1 MKGKHMEL
9 LTGILIGAVGGHLY
23 GTQLATYIPVL
34 VGILGLVFL
43 VKFLG
48 LK

>member
-1 MKGKHMEL
+1 MKGEHIEL
-9 LTGILIGAVGGHLY
+9 VTGILLGVVLGGMYSSHLAMY
-23 GTQLATYIPVL
+23 LPIL

>member
-1 MKGKHMEL
+1 MKGEHVHL
-9 LTGILIGAVGGHLY
+9 VTGILIGAVVASVY
-23 GTQLATYIPVL
+23 GTQLAIYLPVL
-34 VGILGLVFL
+34 IGILGLVFL